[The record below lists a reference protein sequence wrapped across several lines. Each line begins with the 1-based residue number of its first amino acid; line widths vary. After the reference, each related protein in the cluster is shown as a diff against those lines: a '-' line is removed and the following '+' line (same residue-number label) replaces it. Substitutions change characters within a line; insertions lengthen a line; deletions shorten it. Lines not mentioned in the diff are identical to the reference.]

1 MRKLLFWL
9 HICTD
14 QAVGARSFLTRAGR
28 QEQVFDRETVLGR
41 DSSSVFP
48 TESKQAAAEAAEA
61 LKAKLGAN
69 RFITET
75 EVRVCPGTGFTE
87 AYWPAL

>member
-1 MRKLLFWL
+1 M
-9 HICTD
+9 
-14 QAVGARSFLTRAGR
+14 
-28 QEQVFDRETVLGR
+28 FDRESVLGR

-48 TESKQAAAEAAEA
+48 TESKQAANQATEA

-75 EVRVCPGTGFTE
+75 EVNNQS
-87 AYWPAL
+87 L